1 MKYILEEPS
10 PNLRAY
16 INSIWY
22 FENYFDDPYEMI
34 FLPKHTHFITIS
46 FDDIAKLTFENKEEY
61 QIAPMTLG
69 GLLDKTSLTI
79 KLHKK
84 VKFIGIDLKPYGFYK
99 LTKHSCDVFVN
110 KNWDMGL
117 FFKKSSVDDL
127 YDQLCNSD
135 NVQNSF
141 KYIERFLIE
150 QFGKGSNE
158 KMDLQISKISTAIK
172 IVTDQTPVLS
182 IREIASELAMSERN
196 FQRLF
201 NTVVGVSPKSWTD
214 KYKFQLILVGLKKGQ
229 WKTLEDAA
237 FSNGFNDVSHFCK
250 FFKSQTGF
258 KPSEV
263 IQTYGPMYNSI
274 FQYDG

>member
-1 MKYILEEPS
+1 
-10 PNLRAY
+10 
-16 INSIWY
+16 
-22 FENYFDDPYEMI
+22 
-34 FLPKHTHFITIS
+34 
-46 FDDIAKLTFENKEEY
+46 
-61 QIAPMTLG
+61 
-69 GLLDKTSLTI
+69 
-79 KLHKK
+79 
-84 VKFIGIDLKPYGFYK
+84 
-99 LTKHSCDVFVN
+99 
-110 KNWDMGL
+110 
-117 FFKKSSVDDL
+117 
-127 YDQLCNSD
+127 
-135 NVQNSF
+135 
-141 KYIERFLIE
+141 
-150 QFGKGSNE
+150 
-158 KMDLQISKISTAIK
+158 MDLQISKISTAIK